1 MFRSI
6 ANILITNPIFITKN
20 KKYPE
25 SVPLK
30 PRYYCV
36 VLEKNEKIV
45 CVIAKIVWQ
54 KQTFEGG

>member
-6 ANILITNPIFITKN
+6 ANILITNPIFITEN

-30 PRYYCV
+30 PRHYCV
-36 VLEKNEKIV
+36 VLEKIEKIV

-54 KQTFEGG
+54 QQTFEGG